1 MPSRRSIGLAILV
14 AVAAAALAW
23 GFRPQPVAVEI
34 GGVKRAPL
42 AVTVEEEG
50 RTRVRDRFEI
60 SAPVAGFARRL
71 DLDVGDGVARNQ
83 VVAELEPL
91 RSTVLDPRTHAE
103 AEARVASA
111 EYALQAAEQKTLAAE
126 AEARRAEHEYTRRK
140 KLRESGGISQEEVDT
155 AELLARRTVAEQR
168 SAAFAVEV
176 ARFELEAART
186 ALSYSAAD
194 PAAAPAERVAVRSP
208 VAGRVLRLARR
219 SEGVVAA
226 GEVLIEVGDPAA
238 LEVEVDV
245 LSSDA
250 VRIAPGTLVRLS
262 RWGGDADLLARVRVI
277 EPAGFTKV
285 SALGVEEQRVWV
297 IADITSPPEQWQRL
311 GDGYRVEAAFVL
323 WQGQDVLQV
332 PAGALFRH
340 GEGWAVFVV
349 EDDRAVRRE
358 VSIGH
363 RNAEAAEVVGGLTA
377 GERVVLHPSN
387 RIEDGV
393 RVRER

>member
-1 MPSRRSIGLAILV
+1 MPTRRSI
-14 AVAAAALAW
+14 ALALFAIVTAAGLFW
-23 GFRPQPVAVEI
+23 GFRSQPVAVEI
-34 GGVKRAPL
+34 GLVTRAPL

-50 RTRVRDRFEI
+50 RTRVRDRFEL
-60 SAPVAGFARRL
+60 SAPVPGFVRRL
-71 DLDVGDGVARNQ
+71 TLDVGDSVIRGQ
-83 VVAELEPL
+83 VLAELEPL
-91 RSTVLDPRTHAE
+91 RSTVLDPRARAE

-111 EYALQAAEQKTLAAE
+111 EYALQAAEQHAAAAAAE
-126 AEARRAEHEYTRRK
+126 ASRAQNEFERRRK
-140 KLRESGGISQEEVDT
+140 LCESGCISKEELDT
-155 AELLARRTVAEQR
+155 AELLARRTAAERR
-168 SAAFAVEV
+168 SAEFAIEV

-186 ALSYSAAD
+186 TLSYSAAQ
-194 PAAAPAERVAVRSP
+194 PVATPLERVEIRAP

-226 GEVLIEVGDPAA
+226 GETLVEIGDPAA

-250 VRIAPGTLVRLS
+250 VRIAPGTLVRLA
-262 RWGGDADLLARVRVI
+262 RWGGDADLVGRVRVV

-297 IADITSPPEQWQRL
+297 IVDISSPPEQWQRL

-363 RNAEAAEVVGGLTA
+363 RSAEAAQVINGLTS
-377 GERVVLHPSN
+377 GERVILHPSN
-387 RIEDGV
+387 RVDDGT

>member
-1 MPSRRSIGLAILV
+1 MPTRRSIGLALV
-14 AVAAAALAW
+14 AVLAAAALVW
-23 GFRPQPVAVEI
+23 GFRPRPVAVET
-34 GGVKRAPL
+34 GVASRAPL

-60 SAPVAGFARRL
+60 SAPVAGFVRRL
-71 DLDVGDGVARNQ
+71 DLDAGDSVTRNQ

-91 RSTVLDPRTHAE
+91 RSTVLDPRTQAE
-103 AEARVASA
+103 AEAQVTSA
-111 EYALQAAEQKTLAAE
+111 EYALQAAEQKTAAAAAE
-126 AEARRAEHEYTRRK
+126 ASRAQHEFARRK
-140 KLRESGGISQEEVDT
+140 KLRESGGVSQEEVDT
-155 AELLARRTVAEQR
+155 AELLAQRTIAEQR

-186 ALSYSAAD
+186 ALSYSAAQPT
-194 PAAAPAERVAVRSP
+194 PASVERVQVRSP
-208 VAGRVLRLARR
+208 VAGRVLKLVRR

-226 GEVLIEVGDPAA
+226 GETLIEIGDPAA

-250 VRIAPGTLVRLS
+250 VRIGPGTLVRLA
-262 RWGGDADLLARVRVI
+262 RWGGDADLLARVRVV

-311 GDGYRVEAAFVL
+311 GDGYRVEASFVL
-323 WQGQDVLQV
+323 WQGDDVLQV

-340 GEGWAVFVV
+340 GDGWAVFVV
-349 EDDRAVRRE
+349 AGERAVRR
-358 VSIGH
+358 SIVLGH
-363 RNAEAAEVVGGLTA
+363 RSAEAAEVINGLTS

-387 RIEDGV
+387 RVEDGS

>member
-1 MPSRRSIGLAILV
+1 V
-14 AVAAAALAW
+14 
-23 GFRPQPVAVEI
+23 
-34 GGVKRAPL
+34 VK
-42 AVTVEEEG
+42 
-50 RTRVRDRFEI
+50 
-60 SAPVAGFARRL
+60 S
-71 DLDVGDGVARNQ
+71 Q

-103 AEARVASA
+103 AQARVASA
-111 EYALQAAEQKTLAAE
+111 EYAIQAAEQKMAAAE
-126 AEARRAEHEYTRRK
+126 AEASRAQHEFARRR
-140 KLRESGGISQEEVDT
+140 KLRESGGVSQEEVDT
-155 AELLARRTVAEQR
+155 AELLARRTAAEQR

-186 ALSYSAAD
+186 ALSYSAAQPT
-194 PAAAPAERVAVRSP
+194 PATIERVQVRSP
-208 VAGRVLRLARR
+208 VTGCVLKLVRQ

-226 GEVLIEVGDPAA
+226 GEVLIEIGDPAP
-238 LEVEVDV
+238 LEVAIDV

-262 RWGGDADLLARVRVI
+262 RWGGDADLLARVRVV

-311 GDGYRVEAAFVL
+311 GDGYRVEASFVL
-323 WQGQDVLQV
+323 WQGDDVLQV

-340 GEGWAVFVV
+340 GDGWAVFVV
-349 EDDRAVRRE
+349 AGDRAVRRM
-358 VSIGH
+358 VSLGH
-363 RNAEAAEVVGGLTA
+363 RSAEAAQVIDGLTS

-387 RIEDGV
+387 RVEDGA

>member
-1 MPSRRSIGLAILV
+1 MPNRRSIGLAILV

-23 GFRPQPVAVEI
+23 GFRPQAVAVEI

-50 RTRVRDRFEI
+50 RTRVRDRFEV
-60 SAPVAGFARRL
+60 SSPVPGYLRRL
-71 DLDVGDGVARNQ
+71 TLDVGDAVAKGQ
-83 VVAELEPL
+83 VLAELEPL
-91 RSTVLDPRTHAE
+91 RSTVLDPRARAE

-111 EYALQAAEQKTLAAE
+111 EYALQAAEQHAAAAAAE
-126 AEARRAEHEYTRRK
+126 ASRAQNEFERRRK
-140 KLRESGGISQEEVDT
+140 LCESGCISKEELDT
-155 AELLARRTVAEQR
+155 AELLARRTAAERR
-168 SAAFAVEV
+168 SAEFAIEV

-208 VAGRVLRLARR
+208 VPGRVLRLARR

-262 RWGGDADLLARVRVI
+262 RWGGDADLLARVRVV

-297 IADITSPPEQWQRL
+297 IVDITSSPEQWQRL

-349 EDDRAVRRE
+349 EADRAVRRE

-377 GERVVLHPSN
+377 SERVVLHPSN

>member
-1 MPSRRSIGLAILV
+1 MPTRRSIGLALL
-14 AVAAAALAW
+14 AVAAVAALVW

-34 GGVKRAPL
+34 GSVTRAPL

-60 SAPVAGFARRL
+60 SAAVAGFVRRL
-71 DLDVGDGVARNQ
+71 ELDVGDTVAKGQ

-91 RSTVLDPRTHAE
+91 RSTVLDPRARAE

-111 EYALQAAEQKTLAAE
+111 EYAVQAAEQHAAAVAAE
-126 AEARRAEHEYTRRK
+126 AARARNEFERRRK
-140 KLRESGGISQEEVDT
+140 LCESGCISKEELDT
-155 AELLARRTVAEQR
+155 AELLARRTAAERR
-168 SAAFAVEV
+168 SADFAIEV

-186 ALSYSAAD
+186 ALRYSAAD
-194 PAAAPAERVAVRSP
+194 PSAVPPEHVQVRAP

-219 SEGVVAA
+219 SEGVVQA
-226 GEVLIEVGDPAA
+226 GETLIEIGDPGA

-262 RWGGDADLLARVRVI
+262 RWGGDADLLARVRVV

-297 IADITSPPEQWQRL
+297 IADITSPPEQWERL

-323 WQGQDVLQV
+323 WQGEDVLQV

-340 GEGWAVFVV
+340 EDGWAAFVV
-349 EDDRAVRRE
+349 EGDHALRRAVS
-358 VSIGH
+358 VGH
-363 RNAEAAEVVGGLTA
+363 RNADAAEVRDGLA
-377 GERVVLHPSN
+377 PGERVILHPSN
-387 RIEDGV
+387 RVEDGT

>member
-1 MPSRRSIGLAILV
+1 MPTRRSIGLALV
-14 AVAAAALAW
+14 AVLAAAALVW
-23 GFRPQPVAVEI
+23 GFRPRPVAVET
-34 GGVKRAPL
+34 GVASRAPL

-60 SAPVAGFARRL
+60 SAPVAGFVRRL
-71 DLDVGDGVARNQ
+71 DLDAGDSVTRNQ

-91 RSTVLDPRTHAE
+91 RSTVLDPRTQAE
-103 AEARVASA
+103 AQARVASA
-111 EYALQAAEQKTLAAE
+111 EYALQAAEQKTLAAA
-126 AEARRAEHEYTRRK
+126 AEASRAQHEFARRK

-155 AELLARRTVAEQR
+155 AELLARRTIAEQR

-186 ALSYSAAD
+186 ALSYSAAQPT
-194 PAAAPAERVAVRSP
+194 PASVERVQVRTP
-208 VAGRVLRLARR
+208 VAGRVLKLVRR

-226 GEVLIEVGDPAA
+226 GETLIEIGDPAA

-245 LSSDA
+245 LSCDA
-250 VRIAPGTLVRLS
+250 VRIAPGTLVRLA
-262 RWGGDADLLARVRVI
+262 RWGGDADLLGRVRIV

-311 GDGYRVEAAFVL
+311 GDGYRAEASFVL
-323 WQGQDVLQV
+323 WQGDDVLQV

-340 GEGWAVFVV
+340 GDGWAVFRVDGSRARLHPVEVGHNNGFAAEIVKGLDVDDRVIVHPSDAV
-349 EDDRAVRRE
+349 EDSVRIAPR
-358 VSIGH
+358 
-363 RNAEAAEVVGGLTA
+363 
-377 GERVVLHPSN
+377 
-387 RIEDGV
+387 
-393 RVRER
+393 

>member
-1 MPSRRSIGLAILV
+1 MPTRRSIGLALLAVV
-14 AVAAAALAW
+14 AVAALAW

-34 GGVKRAPL
+34 GRVTRAPL

-60 SAPVAGFARRL
+60 SAPVAGFVRRL
-71 DLDVGDGVARNQ
+71 DLDVGDGVARSQ

-111 EYALQAAEQKTLAAE
+111 EYALQAAEQKALAAE

-262 RWGGDADLLARVRVI
+262 RWGGDADLLARVRVV

>member
-60 SAPVAGFARRL
+60 SAPVAGFVRRL

-91 RSTVLDPRTHAE
+91 RSTVLDPRTQAVAE
-103 AEARVASA
+103 AQVASA

-140 KLRESGGISQEEVDT
+140 KLRESGGVSQEEVDT

-194 PAAAPAERVAVRSP
+194 PAAAPGERVAVRSP
-208 VAGRVLRLARR
+208 VAGRVLRLVRR

-226 GEVLIEVGDPAA
+226 GEVLIEVGDAAA

-262 RWGGDADLLARVRVI
+262 RWGGDADLLARVRVV

-363 RNAEAAEVVGGLTA
+363 RSAEAAEVIHGLTR
-377 GERVVLHPSN
+377 GERVILHPSN
-387 RIEDGV
+387 RVDDGT

>member
-1 MPSRRSIGLAILV
+1 MPTRRSIGFALV
-14 AVAAAALAW
+14 AVLVVAALAW

-34 GGVKRAPL
+34 GAVARGPL
-42 AVTVEEEG
+42 AVVVEEQG
-50 RTRVRDRFEI
+50 RTRVRDRFEV
-60 SAPVAGFARRL
+60 SAPVPGFVRRL
-71 DLDVGDGVARNQ
+71 TLDVGDPLAKGDVI
-83 VVAELEPL
+83 AELEPL
-91 RSTVLDPRTHAE
+91 RATVLDPRARAE

-111 EYALQAAEQKTLAAE
+111 EYALQAAEQHAAAAAAE
-126 AEARRAEHEYTRRK
+126 ASRAQNEFERRRK
-140 KLRESGGISQEEVDT
+140 LCESGCISKEELDT
-155 AELLARRTVAEQR
+155 AELLARRTAAER
-168 SAAFAVEV
+168 SSAEFAIEV

-186 ALSYSAAD
+186 ALRYSAAD
-194 PAAAPAERVAVRSP
+194 PAAAPAERVQVRSP
-208 VAGRVLRLARR
+208 IAGRVLRLVRR

-226 GEVLIEVGDPAA
+226 GEVLVEIGDPAA

-250 VRIAPGTLVRLS
+250 VRIAPGTPVRLA
-262 RWGGDADLLARVRVI
+262 RWGGEADLLGQVRVV

-323 WQGQDVLQV
+323 WQDEDVLQV

-340 GEGWAVFVV
+340 GDGWSVFAVV
-349 EDDRAVRRE
+349 DGRAQRRAIT
-358 VSIGH
+358 IGH
-363 RNAEAAEVVGGLTA
+363 RNATAAEVRDGLTA
-377 GERVVLHPSN
+377 GERVILHPSN
-387 RIEDGV
+387 RVEDGV

>member
-1 MPSRRSIGLAILV
+1 MPTRRSI
-14 AVAAAALAW
+14 ALALFAIVTAAGLFW
-23 GFRPQPVAVEI
+23 GFRSQPVAVEI
-34 GGVKRAPL
+34 GLVTRAPL

-50 RTRVRDRFEI
+50 RTRVRDRFEL
-60 SAPVAGFARRL
+60 SAPVPGFVRRL
-71 DLDVGDGVARNQ
+71 TLDVGDSVIRGQ
-83 VVAELEPL
+83 VLAELEPL
-91 RSTVLDPRTHAE
+91 RSTVLDPRARAE

-111 EYALQAAEQKTLAAE
+111 EYALQAAEQHAAAAAAE
-126 AEARRAEHEYTRRK
+126 ASRAQNEFERRRK
-140 KLRESGGISQEEVDT
+140 LCESGCISKEELDT
-155 AELLARRTVAEQR
+155 AELLARRTAAERR
-168 SAAFAVEV
+168 SAEFAIEV

-186 ALSYSAAD
+186 TLSYSAAQ
-194 PAAAPAERVAVRSP
+194 PVATPLERVEIRAP

-226 GEVLIEVGDPAA
+226 GETLVEIGDPAA

-250 VRIAPGTLVRLS
+250 VRIAPGTLVRLA
-262 RWGGDADLLARVRVI
+262 RWGGDADLVGRVRVV

-297 IADITSPPEQWQRL
+297 IVDISSPPEQWQRL

-323 WQGQDVLQV
+323 WQGEDVLQV

-340 GEGWAVFVV
+340 NAGWAVFVV
-349 EDDRAVRRE
+349 EDDHAVRRA
-358 VSIGH
+358 VSLGH
-363 RNAEAAEVVGGLTA
+363 RNAQAAEVRDGLA
-377 GERVVLHPSN
+377 EGERVVLHPSN
-387 RIEDGV
+387 RVEDGT

>member
-1 MPSRRSIGLAILV
+1 MPTRRSI
-14 AVAAAALAW
+14 ALALFAIVTAAGLFW
-23 GFRPQPVAVEI
+23 GFRSQPVAVEI
-34 GGVKRAPL
+34 GLVTRAPL

-50 RTRVRDRFEI
+50 RTRVRDRFEL
-60 SAPVAGFARRL
+60 SAPVPGFVRRL
-71 DLDVGDGVARNQ
+71 TLDVGDSVIRGQ
-83 VVAELEPL
+83 VLAELEPL
-91 RSTVLDPRTHAE
+91 RSTVLDPRARAE

-111 EYALQAAEQKTLAAE
+111 EYALQAAEQHAAAAAAE
-126 AEARRAEHEYTRRK
+126 ASRAQNEFERRRK
-140 KLRESGGISQEEVDT
+140 LCESGCISKEELDT
-155 AELLARRTVAEQR
+155 AELLARRTAAERR
-168 SAAFAVEV
+168 SAEFAIEV

-186 ALSYSAAD
+186 TLSYSAAQ
-194 PAAAPAERVAVRSP
+194 PVATPLERVEIRAP

-226 GEVLIEVGDPAA
+226 GETLVEIGDPAA

-250 VRIAPGTLVRLS
+250 VRIAPGTLVRLA
-262 RWGGDADLLARVRVI
+262 RWGGDADLVGRVRVV

-297 IADITSPPEQWQRL
+297 IVDISSPPEQWQRL

-323 WQGQDVLQV
+323 WQGEDVLQV

-349 EDDRAVRRE
+349 EDDHAVRRA
-358 VSIGH
+358 VSLGH
-363 RNAEAAEVVGGLTA
+363 RNAQAAEVRDGLA
-377 GERVVLHPSN
+377 EGERVVLHPSN

>member
-1 MPSRRSIGLAILV
+1 MPNRRSIGLAILV

-23 GFRPQPVAVEI
+23 GFRPQAVAVEI

-50 RTRVRDRFEI
+50 RTRVRDRFEV
-60 SAPVAGFARRL
+60 SSPVPGYLRRL
-71 DLDVGDGVARNQ
+71 TLDVGDAVAKGQ
-83 VVAELEPL
+83 VLAELEPL
-91 RSTVLDPRTHAE
+91 RSTVLDPRARAE

-111 EYALQAAEQKTLAAE
+111 EYALQAAEQHAAAAAAE
-126 AEARRAEHEYTRRK
+126 ASRAQNEFERRRK
-140 KLRESGGISQEEVDT
+140 LCESGCISKEELDT
-155 AELLARRTVAEQR
+155 AELLARRTAAERR
-168 SAAFAVEV
+168 SAEFAIEV

-208 VAGRVLRLARR
+208 VPGRVLRLARR

-262 RWGGDADLLARVRVI
+262 RWGGDADLLARVRVV

-297 IADITSPPEQWQRL
+297 IVDITSSPEQWERL
-311 GDGYRVEAAFVL
+311 GDGYRVEASFVL
-323 WQGQDVLQV
+323 WQGEDVLQV

-340 GEGWAVFVV
+340 RDGWALFVV
-349 EDDRAVRRE
+349 ANDRISRRP
-358 VSIGH
+358 VSVGH
-363 RNAEAAEVVGGLTA
+363 RNAQAAQILDGVAE

-387 RIEDGV
+387 RVEEGV

>member
-1 MPSRRSIGLAILV
+1 MPTRRSIGLALV
-14 AVAAAALAW
+14 AVLAAAALVW
-23 GFRPQPVAVEI
+23 GFRPRPVAVET
-34 GGVKRAPL
+34 GVASRAPL

-60 SAPVAGFARRL
+60 SAPVAGFVRRL
-71 DLDVGDGVARNQ
+71 DLDAGDSVTRNQ

-91 RSTVLDPRTHAE
+91 RSTVLDPRTQAE
-103 AEARVASA
+103 AQARVASA
-111 EYALQAAEQKTLAAE
+111 EYALQAAEQKTLAAA
-126 AEARRAEHEYTRRK
+126 AEASRAQHEFARRK

-155 AELLARRTVAEQR
+155 AELLARRTIAEQR

-186 ALSYSAAD
+186 ALSYSAAQPT
-194 PAAAPAERVAVRSP
+194 PASVERVQVRTP
-208 VAGRVLRLARR
+208 VAGRVLKLVRR

-226 GEVLIEVGDPAA
+226 GETLIEIGDPAA

-245 LSSDA
+245 LSCDA
-250 VRIAPGTLVRLS
+250 VRIAPGTLVRLA
-262 RWGGDADLLARVRVI
+262 RWGGDADLLGRVRIV

-311 GDGYRVEAAFVL
+311 GDGYRAEASFVL
-323 WQGQDVLQV
+323 WQGDDVLQV

-340 GEGWAVFVV
+340 GDGWAVFVV
-349 EDDRAVRRE
+349 AGDRAVRR
-358 VSIGH
+358 SIVLGH
-363 RNAEAAEVVGGLTA
+363 RSAEAAEVIDGLTS

-387 RIEDGV
+387 RIEDGT